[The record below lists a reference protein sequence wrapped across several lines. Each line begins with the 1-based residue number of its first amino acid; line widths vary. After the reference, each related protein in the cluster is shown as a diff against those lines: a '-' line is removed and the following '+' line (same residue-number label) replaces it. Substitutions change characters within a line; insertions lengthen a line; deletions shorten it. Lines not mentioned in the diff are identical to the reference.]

1 MAGLGGAGARPPA
14 GLIRSPAVLGALSG
28 LGPLGLIAGVLSG
41 LGPLE
46 LIAGVLSSL
55 VVLRGLGFLWG
66 CCWGLVVFHPV
77 RERRACCWCRIGCLG
92 PLEEDHVL

>member
-14 GLIRSPAVLGALSG
+14 GLIRSPAVLGSLSG
-28 LGPLGLIAGVLSG
+28 LGPLGLT
-41 LGPLE
+41 
-46 LIAGVLSSL
+46 AGVLSSL
-55 VVLRGLGFLWG
+55 VVLRELGFLWG

-77 RERRACCWCRIGCLG
+77 RERRACCWRRIGCLG